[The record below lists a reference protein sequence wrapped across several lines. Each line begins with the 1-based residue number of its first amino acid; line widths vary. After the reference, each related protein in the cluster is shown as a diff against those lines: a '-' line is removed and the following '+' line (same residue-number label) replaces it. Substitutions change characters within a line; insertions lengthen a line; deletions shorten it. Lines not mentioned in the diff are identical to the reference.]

1 MRFMVIAVVLVFMG
15 SNASVAQCEGNTCI
29 DVSADQ
35 DNNQVV
41 ITVQKGKSRSSSTRA
56 PQPVAT
62 PGLKKPWIPWLP
74 GPASTAKPRPRPTI
88 TVRPKVRIISGSQ
101 ISDQVKSLL
110 PKGGIITQPLGDALV
125 QQPINFMTNTPQIFT
140 TVIIVLGVPI
150 TIHLTPIFEW
160 DFGDGNKSTTKLP
173 GAPYPLAL
181 IKNTY
186 KTSGEKSVLLTTR
199 WSGFW
204 RAGALGAPINGSIT
218 QKAQKRIMVRPGAIT
233 YRP

>member
-1 MRFMVIAVVLVFMG
+1 
-15 SNASVAQCEGNTCI
+15 
-29 DVSADQ
+29 
-35 DNNQVV
+35 
-41 ITVQKGKSRSSSTRA
+41 
-56 PQPVAT
+56 
-62 PGLKKPWIPWLP
+62 
-74 GPASTAKPRPRPTI
+74 
-88 TVRPKVRIISGSQ
+88 
-101 ISDQVKSLL
+101 LL

-125 QQPINFMTNTPQIFT
+125 QQPVNFMTNTPQIFT

-150 TIHLTPIFEW
+150 TIHLTPVFEW

-186 KTSGEKSVLLTTR
+186 TTSGEKNVLLTTR

-204 RAGALGAPINGSIT
+204 RAGALGAPINGAIT
-218 QKAQKRIMVRPGAIT
+218 QKAQKRILVRPGTIT

>member
-1 MRFMVIAVVLVFMG
+1 MRFIVIAIVLIFMG
-15 SNASVAQCEGNTCI
+15 SNASVAQCEGDTCI
-29 DVSADQ
+29 DVTTDQ
-35 DNNQVV
+35 ENNQVV
-41 ITVQKGKSRSSSTRA
+41 ITVQKGKSGSSSTRA
-56 PQPVAT
+56 PRAVST

-74 GPASTAKPRPRPTI
+74 RPASTSKPRPRPTV
-88 TVRPKVRIISGSQ
+88 TSRPRVRSISSSK

-110 PKGGIITQPLGDALV
+110 PKGSIITQPLGEVLV
-125 QQPINFMTNTPQIFT
+125 QQPVNFMTNTPQIFT

-160 DFGDGNKSTTKLP
+160 DFGDGNKLTTKLP

-181 IKNTY
+181 IQNTY
-186 KTSGEKSVLLTTR
+186 TTSGEKYVLLTTR

-204 RAGALGAPINGSIT
+204 RAGALGAPINGAIT
-218 QKAQKRIMVRPGAIT
+218 QKLQKRILVRPGAVT